1 MRTIGLWSP
10 WSAQRTL
17 HPPGQ
22 QRRMN
27 PHVARKSEFRPK
39 ARAERGGSSPP
50 GARLSLHSRS
60 DPPDESGG
68 SYESEC
74 RPGGPYGAQKKPRR
88 QSPARPADSVRAT
101 GTIQGK
107 AASKREE
114 VGGLGILD
122 TVRQIIRTGGSGGSP
137 QPQDWPPGVGTD
149 LWGPRPW
156 CPARVCPCTPG
167 QARTERKNQ
176 SEMRATGF
184 EPARVSPRDPKS
196 RASASSATPAGTQT
210 IIAPPRTADNRF
222 AAELPMGRY

>member
-1 MRTIGLWSP
+1 MAVRSRTPDSRP
-10 WSAQRTL
+10 
-17 HPPGQ
+17 
-22 QRRMN
+22 
-27 PHVARKSEFRPK
+27 ARGCPCT
-39 ARAERGGSSPP
+39 P
-50 GARLSLHSRS
+50 RS

-68 SYESEC
+68 SFEAENS
-74 RPGGPYGAQKKPRR
+74 PKKPRR

-137 QPQDWPPGVGTD
+137 QPRDWPPGVGRD
-149 LWGPRPW
+149 LLGPRPW
-156 CPARVCPCTPG
+156 CPAHVCLCPPG
-167 QARTERKNQ
+167 QPPRMNPWRRRRASVSPEGSTERSRQSPEGRTERKNQ

-210 IIAPPRTADNRF
+210 IIAPPPTADNRF